1 MSAPPGWRR
10 TRLPHTDLEVGR
22 GRGAFRYEP
31 ARNIAEDRDGDD
43 HDRQPEIHVTLRSD
57 DAAERTQAV
66 ESMLAIGGASMRGVL
81 EAHLLDERDLRR
93 LGALLEGF
101 RAPPSE
107 RLLAR
112 AATIGGDSGAP
123 PATRVAATRLD
134 DVPTTPRS
142 PLIIAEDAPIAALT
156 ASAIAHS
163 LCLPRFMRDS
173 SGIDVSSHKKRLG
186 PWRLLEPLRSRPS
199 WVWIER
205 GPCCAPR
212 VPIEETRGPNPAR
225 AFARVARDY
234 GGGPRLRE
242 ALSLY
247 VILNH
252 VKTPIQSSSGR
263 IGNQIPVCVKL

>member
-1 MSAPPGWRR
+1 MMSGSAKRLYRNGWTSSKVSGPPRLRRR
-10 TRLPHTDLEVGR
+10 TPTTSSFSSIR
-22 GRGAFRYEP
+22 P
-31 ARNIAEDRDGDD
+31 ASHPVIDG
-43 HDRQPEIHVTLRSD
+43 
-57 DAAERTQAV
+57 
-66 ESMLAIGGASMRGVL
+66 
-81 EAHLLDERDLRR
+81 
-93 LGALLEGF
+93 
-101 RAPPSE
+101 SE
-107 RLLAR
+107 TAR
-112 AATIGGDSGAP
+112 AATRSRRPGFVPTRLEPREPFDSEEEDFAARCAP
-123 PATRVAATRLD
+123 PARAPDPATRVAATRLD

-225 AFARVARDY
+225 AFARVARDC